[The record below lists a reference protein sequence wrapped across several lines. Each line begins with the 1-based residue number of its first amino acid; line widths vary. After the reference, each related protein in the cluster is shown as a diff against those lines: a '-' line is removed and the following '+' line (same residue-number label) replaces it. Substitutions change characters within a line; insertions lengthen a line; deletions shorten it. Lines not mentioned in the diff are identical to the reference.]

1 MLSGRM
7 VIHLPRQ
14 HLTRRYLTGLTGAP
28 SPGRAAAAA
37 VGAAQAPEEV
47 VGVDAG
53 LRHDS
58 AHRTGVDGMAA
69 VISQGNLMPCL
80 VHHMNMAASL
90 PGPAVAEPLQQ
101 GNGLG
106 ECDIAD

>member
-1 MLSGRM
+1 MIDCSPRHHLVG
-7 VIHLPRQ
+7 LPRP
-14 HLTRRYLTGLTGAP
+14 P
-28 SPGRAAAAA
+28 SPGSAAAPA

-53 LRHDS
+53 LRHDF
-58 AHRTGVDGMAA
+58 AHRSSAEGAA
-69 VISQGNLMPCL
+69 AMINQGNFMPRC
-80 VHHMNMAASL
+80 VHHTDVAAGL
-90 PGPAVAEPLQQ
+90 PDPTVAEPLQQ